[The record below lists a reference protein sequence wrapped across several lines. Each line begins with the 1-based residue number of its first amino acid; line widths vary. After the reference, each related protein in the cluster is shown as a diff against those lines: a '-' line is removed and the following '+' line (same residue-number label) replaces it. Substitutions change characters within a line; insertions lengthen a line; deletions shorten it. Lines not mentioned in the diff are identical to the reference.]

1 MASRSKTANSSC
13 TNLKVRVQPRA
24 SRTELTGI
32 DEDGVV
38 RIRLK
43 APPVDG
49 AANTELLRFL
59 GRKVLGIAP
68 SQLSI
73 LRGGSSRNK
82 TIAVEGLSA
91 AELKARLVK
100 A

>member
-1 MASRSKTANSSC
+1 M
-13 TNLKVRVQPRA
+13 
-24 SRTELTGI
+24 
-32 DEDGVV
+32 DEAGVV

-49 AANTELLRFL
+49 AANSELLRFL

-73 LRGGSSRNK
+73 RRGASSRNK

-91 AELKARLVK
+91 AELRARLAK